1 MKILTEEQ
9 LLEQTLNTGGTREV
23 IYNVD
28 GFDKI
33 ENLQNS
39 LYKSSIKEAELSLG
53 ISLKITNAT
62 CSSPIN
68 CDVIHNNFDFLVS
81 KFYLAG
87 NHSVICPQV
96 KGVGEYY
103 TEQEGQSY
111 LFYLPNIQEVEQY
124 FPDEQVCLITIYATR
139 SFLSSFY
146 DNSNIT
152 STILKSLIEPGESS
166 CFHLSVG
173 KILPV
178 MKTVLWQI
186 MTTPYQGIL
195 QRMYL
200 ESKTL
205 ELLVL
210 QLAQLLE
217 TEKEQLKITTLKT
230 SEREKIYQAKEILI
244 NNIIEPPT
252 LLNLAQQVEIHH
264 MKLKQGFRELFGTTP
279 FAYLRNYRLEMAQ
292 NLLLES
298 NMSVL
303 TVASAVGYSNSSHFA
318 TAFKQKFGISP
329 KACKSG
335 NSKLQK
341 SKFVL

>member
-23 IYNVD
+23 TYNVD

-33 ENLQNS
+33 ENLQHS
-39 LYKSSIKEAELSLG
+39 LYKSIFKEVKLNSGLSLE
-53 ISLKITNAT
+53 ITNAT
-62 CSSPIN
+62 CYSPIN
-68 CDVIHNNFDFLVS
+68 FDVIHNNCDFLVS
-81 KFYLAG
+81 KFYLSG
-87 NHSVICPQV
+87 NHGVICPQV
-96 KGVGEYY
+96 KNVAEYY
-103 TEQEGQSY
+103 TEKAGESY

-124 FPDEQVCLITIYATR
+124 FPKEQVCLITIHTTR
-139 SFLSSFY
+139 SFLSGFCKNFNL
-146 DNSNIT
+146 NSTLLN
-152 STILKSLIEPGESS
+152 SLIEKEESS
-166 CFHLSVG
+166 SFHLPVG
-173 KILPV
+173 KISPV
-178 MKTVLWQI
+178 MQTVLWQI

-200 ESKTL
+200 ESKAL

-217 TEKEQLKITTLKT
+217 TEKPQLKSTTLKA
-230 SEREKIYQAKEILI
+230 SEIEKIYQAKEILI

-252 LLNLAQQVEIHH
+252 LLNLAQQVKIHH
-264 MKLKQGFRELFGTTP
+264 MKLKQGFRELFDTTP

-298 NMSVL
+298 NLSVL

-318 TAFKQKFGISP
+318 TAFKKKFGISP

-335 NSKLQK
+335 NSNL
-341 SKFVL
+341 